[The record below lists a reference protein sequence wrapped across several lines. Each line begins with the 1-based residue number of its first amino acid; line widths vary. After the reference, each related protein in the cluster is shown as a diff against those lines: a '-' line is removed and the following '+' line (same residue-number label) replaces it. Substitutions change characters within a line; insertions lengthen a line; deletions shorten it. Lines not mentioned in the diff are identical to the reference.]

1 MGNLLFLSG
10 VGPRERGTDKIPG
23 VKVVAI
29 SDKNPKNKIFGRK
42 IKFFN
47 NYNKLFK
54 EELDVLFIS
63 LPNKLF
69 AGQLITVTNNAI
81 DKNNNPRK
89 CKVLCFFTSI
99 KLVILYLLNRP
110 IDMLI
115 KTRVRNIYKYAFIKN
130 LLQVNFPP
138 LKEFLRIPSV
148 RSPDNIS
155 SI

>member
-1 MGNLLFLSG
+1 MEKSCGSIWN
-10 VGPRERGTDKIPG
+10 RGY
-23 VKVVAI
+23 KVYPI
-29 SDKNPKNKIFGRK
+29 TPIH
-42 IKFFN
+42 N
-47 NYNKLFK
+47 NHKK
-54 EELDVLFIS
+54 C

-99 KLVILYLLNRP
+99 KLGILYLLNRP

-138 LKEFLRIPSV
+138 LKEFFRIPSV